1 MMEVRTP
8 YNYDRDE
15 VSKNT
20 ALICEDESL
29 AQQNMKDDADLNIMI
44 RKYGVLPAQQVNWKE
59 FDATVI
65 PRDYHELQNMMKE
78 ADAAF
83 LSLPGEMRQSVDN
96 DPEKFLQMY
105 DAKIAEI
112 KAAEKAVK
120 AAEKRSVDPAPAVD
134 ADKAPEQGPRQQHT
148 DLLDLKCAKS

>member
-1 MMEVRTP
+1 MEVRTP

-20 ALICEDESL
+20 ALVCEDESL
-29 AQQNMKDDADLNIMI
+29 AQQNMKAETDLNVMI
-44 RKYGVLPAQQVNWKE
+44 RKYGVLPVQEVNWNE

-83 LSLPGEMRQSVDN
+83 LSLPGEVRAVVDN
-96 DPEKFLQMY
+96 DPEKFLAMY
-105 DAKIAEI
+105 DAE
-112 KAAEKAVK
+112 KAAIKKQEKESAK
-120 AAEKRSVDPAPAVD
+120 ADKGSVDPAPAVD
-134 ADKAPEQGPRQQHT
+134 ADKDPE
-148 DLLDLKCAKS
+148 

>member
-20 ALICEDESL
+20 ALVCEDESL
-29 AQQNMKDDADLNIMI
+29 AQQNMKAETDLNVMI
-44 RKYGVLPAQQVNWKE
+44 RKYGVLPAQDVNWKE

-83 LSLPGEMRQSVDN
+83 LSLPGEIRAQVDN
-96 DPEKFLQMY
+96 DPEKFLALV
-105 DAKIAEI
+105 DAQ
-112 KAAEKAVK
+112 KAAIAKQEKEAKK
-120 AAEKRSVDPAPAVD
+120 AQAELDKGSVDPTPVVD
-134 ADKAPEQGPRQQHT
+134 ADKAPE
-148 DLLDLKCAKS
+148 